1 MPKESDQRVEWEGRH
16 LRVVV
21 RDGWEYI
28 SRTKPT
34 GVVGIVAVTDD
45 GKLVLVE
52 QYRVPVG
59 TAVIELPAG
68 LVGDK
73 PGEEAEAIETAAKR
87 ELLEETGYA
96 AERMT
101 RMVDGT
107 SSAGLTDECVTLLLA
122 QRLKKVSQGGGEGS
136 EKIIVHEIALAQI
149 GIWLGEQTRAGKLVD
164 FRVFAALFLV
174 TQ

>member
-1 MPKESDQRVEWEGRH
+1 MAKESEQRIAWEGRH

-52 QYRVPVG
+52 QHRTPVNA
-59 TAVIELPAG
+59 AVIELPAG
-68 LVGDK
+68 LVGDQA
-73 PGEEAEAIETAAKR
+73 GEEAETLGTAAKR

-122 QRLKKVSQGGGEGS
+122 QGLKKVSQGGDDGS
-136 EKIIVHEIALAQI
+136 EKIIVHEIPLAGI
-149 GIWLGEQTRAGKLVD
+149 GAWLGDQTRAGKLVD